1 MDIRDTT
8 PPSEKIFE
16 QRGTLSASRGEGS
29 QLHPCVTHC
38 DPNLGEHVIT
48 EQRRVPSA
56 SVLLLLLLLPC
67 CAFAIRRGAVE
78 PESVTSCWAR
88 PSRQFVSSPSPP
100 PARGC
105 HGALMRRPAMQA
117 VRGRHERS
125 RPPRLLAV
133 LPRGPWEQDARP
145 QGPCNHGVHPGTGVH
160 FATTSKWQP
169 THASIPRDHTS
180 SIPDLPLPK

>member
-1 MDIRDTT
+1 MCH
-8 PPSEKIFE
+8 
-16 QRGTLSASRGEGS
+16 ASCRVRRETVS
-29 QLHPCVTHC
+29 RP
-38 DPNLGEHVIT
+38 I
-48 EQRRVPSA
+48 RRVPSA

-88 PSRQFVSSPSPP
+88 PSRPYVSSPSPP

-117 VRGRHERS
+117 VRGRHGRS

-160 FATTSKWQP
+160 FATTSKCRPHMRPYHVIIPVPYP
-169 THASIPRDHTS
+169 TFPCPSDCVLSHRHGQTGQMHR
-180 SIPDLPLPK
+180 PLLAQRRSRR